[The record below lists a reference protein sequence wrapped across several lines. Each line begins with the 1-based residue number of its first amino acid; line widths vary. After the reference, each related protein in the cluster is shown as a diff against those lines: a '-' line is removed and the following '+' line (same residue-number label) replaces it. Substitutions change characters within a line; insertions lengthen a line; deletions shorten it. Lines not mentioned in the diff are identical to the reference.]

1 MPNVDSG
8 AMKLQDNMDPEKPE
22 MHDGH
27 SAEESAET
35 VVTSASHTQ
44 GGTGRIT
51 KAELAQAR
59 KAWGDGLVGIS
70 KAYEAGGIDA
80 ARALASE
87 ILDTAYGYNM
97 GDVLFKPTLASG
109 EKTFRPTKE
118 GALAYF
124 VGHDDDYPLDSGF
137 GLKGWREV
145 VSETSAIFIAGDVAM
160 WMGWVICTDKDG
172 NVTKVDKSWGYHKD
186 AEGTL
191 RIVHHHSSLPYQP

>member
-1 MPNVDSG
+1 MPKAASE
-8 AMKLQDNMDPEKPE
+8 AIKLQEDLSPQKQDMFEKFSTGEGPEALSVPGADSRIE
-22 MHDGH
+22 
-27 SAEESAET
+27 
-35 VVTSASHTQ
+35 
-44 GGTGRIT
+44 TGRIT
-51 KAELAQAR
+51 KAELAGAR
-59 KAWGDGLVGIS
+59 KTWGDGLVAIS
-70 KAYEAGGIDA
+70 KAYEAAGIEA
-80 ARALASE
+80 ARAIANE

-124 VGHDDDYPLDSGF
+124 VGHDENYPLDSGF

-145 VSETSAIFIAGDVAM
+145 TSETSATFIAGDVAM

-172 NVTKVDKSWGYHKD
+172 GVTKVDKSWGYQKD

-191 RIVHHHSSLPYQP
+191 RIVQHHSSLPYQP

>member
-1 MPNVDSG
+1 MPKVVGG
-8 AMKLQDNMDPEKPE
+8 AMKLQNEVYPEKQE
-22 MHDGH
+22 MHDRLSTG
-27 SAEESAET
+27 ESSEAFS
-35 VVTSASHTQ
+35 VF
-44 GGTGRIT
+44 GTESRIAAGRIT

-59 KAWGDGLVGIS
+59 KNWGDGLVAIS
-70 KAYEAGGIDA
+70 KAYDAEGIDA
-80 ARALASE
+80 ARTVANE

-124 VGHDDDYPLDSGF
+124 VGHDENYPLDSGF

-145 VSETSAIFIAGDVAM
+145 TSETSATFIAGDVAM

-172 NVTKVDKSWGYHKD
+172 GVTKVDKSWGYQKD

-191 RIVHHHSSLPYQP
+191 RIVQHHSSLPYQP